1 MKKYLGLI
9 FIFLLVFCHVCT
21 AIASS
26 EIIEDEAA
34 KELSKN
40 QTLSKNE
47 FKPETIEDEIAD
59 KTYKGKHFLQVTTKK
74 EIIIEKIDIP
84 DTGIQKVKTVTKPIT
99 EDDVINVYVCSATT
113 IGSSSGKKVGDK
125 VYFKVSQDVYKNGKL
140 FIKKDTDSE
149 AVLEN
154 ISKQAMGGDPEEI
167 EIGSFS
173 TRDAGGNLINLTG
186 SVRKQG
192 ANRATWVKPI
202 VYTGYASIPF
212 GAPLMVVVLVKGGKA
227 RITPKENYKLYYE
240 Q

>member
-9 FIFLLVFCHVCT
+9 FIFLMVFCHVCT

-26 EIIEDEAA
+26 EIIEDEAT

-40 QTLSKNE
+40 QTLQKSE
-47 FKPETIEDEIAD
+47 FNPEIIEDEIAD
-59 KTYKGKHFLQVTTKK
+59 KTYKGKHFSQVTPKK
-74 EIIIEKIDIP
+74 EIIIEKIEI
-84 DTGIQKVKTVTKPIT
+84 TETKIQKTNSSAKPIT
-99 EDDVINVYVCSATT
+99 EDDVINVYVYPSIT
-113 IGSSSGKKVGDK
+113 ISSSSLRRTGEKVH
-125 VYFKVSQDVYKNGKL
+125 FKILQDVYKDGKL

-154 ISKQAMGGDPEEI
+154 ISKPAMGGDPEEI

-173 TRDAGGNLINLTG
+173 TRDIAGNLINLTG
-186 SVRKQG
+186 SIRKQG

-202 VYTGYASIPF
+202 VYAGYVSIPF
-212 GAPLMVVVLVKGGKA
+212 GAPLMVTVLVKGGKA